1 VLGLREAA
9 KKTHLARGWLALMID
24 RGIIPHSVSS
34 AGQPRVRLADIK
46 AHRQEIKG
54 MTTQDRL
61 KYLLTDWTRYGDI
74 RQAMPSLSASR
85 LREMLKNVQER
96 TYANYGKV
104 GREYK
109 IIEKEKNHDKSV

>member
-1 VLGLREAA
+1 
-9 KKTHLARGWLALMID
+9 
-24 RGIIPHSVSS
+24 
-34 AGQPRVRLADIK
+34 
-46 AHRQEIKG
+46 
-54 MTTQDRL
+54 
-61 KYLLTDWTRYGDI
+61 
-74 RQAMPSLSASR
+74 MPSLSASR